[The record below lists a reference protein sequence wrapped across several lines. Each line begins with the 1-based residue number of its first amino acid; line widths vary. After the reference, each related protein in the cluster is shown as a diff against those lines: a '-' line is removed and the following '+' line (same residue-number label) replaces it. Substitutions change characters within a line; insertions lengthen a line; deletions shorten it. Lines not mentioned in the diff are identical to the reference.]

1 VGVTGGTG
9 LALAL
14 VLGTTWMVLR
24 SDALSL
30 KNGKQLCFALVLV
43 ALGTAATTAVHRC
56 TPLSPW
62 FALRW
67 FNTSAGRV
75 VRKPAHCS
83 QPSSVTFSQGWRDVC
98 AGRLPQRA
106 VPHPTAADFERRGCV
121 CGCSAGGD
129 SGCSL
134 LLWALFCGTQ
144 WTAAHSAAHSG
155 TLASALTPARS
166 YLFHAALGL
175 ALPAVV
181 GYMPFVVPSG
191 YPP

>member
-1 VGVTGGTG
+1 MGVTGGTG

-56 TPLSPW
+56 TPPSPW

-106 VPHPTAADFERRGCV
+106 VPRPTAADLSGEGV
-121 CGCSAGGD
+121 CAGAVRVETVGARCCFGRCSAAPTGQR
-129 SGCSL
+129 L
-134 LLWALFCGTQ
+134 TQ
-144 WTAAHSAAHSG
+144 RRTQA
-155 TLASALTPARS
+155 P
-166 YLFHAALGL
+166 
-175 ALPAVV
+175 
-181 GYMPFVVPSG
+181 
-191 YPP
+191 